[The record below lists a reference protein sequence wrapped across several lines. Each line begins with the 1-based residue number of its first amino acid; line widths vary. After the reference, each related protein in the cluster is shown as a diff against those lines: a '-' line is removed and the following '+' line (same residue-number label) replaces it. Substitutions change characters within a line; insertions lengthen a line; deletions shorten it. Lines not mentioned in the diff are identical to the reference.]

1 MDEGHRAKARFS
13 VVYVIVALLALL
25 FVQEYVVRGL
35 GAKEQEVPYS
45 RFRQDP
51 AQGLV
56 EKVTVEP
63 ERIVYAVAGA
73 KDGSGEGGERFKA
86 VRIEDEDLV
95 EELVAAGVEFEAHK
109 PSESL
114 LSSLLGWILPI
125 LPFVTFADVGGAD
138 QEWPVAGM
146 RSEAEAHSEGL

>member
-1 MDEGHRAKARFS
+1 MDDTHKAKTQFS
-13 VVYVIVALLALL
+13 FVYAIVALLALL
-25 FVQEYVVRGL
+25 FVQEYLSRGF
-35 GAKEQEVPYS
+35 GAREQEVPYS
-45 RFRQDP
+45 RFRQDL

-73 KDGSGEGGERFKA
+73 KDGAGEEGERFKA

-95 EELVAAGVEFEAHK
+95 EELVAAGVEFEAHT

-114 LSSLLGWILPI
+114 LSSLLGGPPDPALRAHLVVP
-125 LPFVTFADVGGAD
+125 DGAHG
-138 QEWPVAGM
+138 QGRPG
-146 RSEAEAHSEGL
+146 RTP